1 MRVYHHLDRLSLG
14 YYDKQ
19 QTGNLL
25 STITTD
31 ITTIQNFASGAT
43 LGILV
48 DLLTIVG
55 MLGLMFWL
63 NFDFALIAVAVTPF
77 LLLFVMQFKKA
88 VKKATHEV
96 RHRQSDI
103 VAVVQEGLESMRVVK
118 AYGREQLE
126 EEHLKEAS
134 QAAVDAALKARRI
147 KSVLS
152 PVVTVVVSFCTA
164 FVLYRGAS
172 LILRDAM
179 TIGALTVFLSYLN
192 KFFKPVQDLAKM
204 TNSIAQAA
212 VGVERV
218 QSILG
223 ADEMIPERPDAR
235 EPEAVK
241 GEITFDKV
249 AFSYKPDSP
258 VLKEITF
265 TIKPGQL
272 VGFVGRDRRRQV
284 DRREPDPALLRRD
297 GGPRPHRR
305 RRRPRLQAASRSA
318 NQIGCVLQDTV
329 LFAGTIAEN
338 IAYGRPGATRE
349 DVVAAAKL
357 ANADEFIAKMPKGYD
372 SEVGER
378 GMTLSGGQRQRIGIA
393 RAIIRN
399 SPILILDEPTA
410 ALDTESEKLVMEA
423 LERLMKGR
431 TAIAIAH
438 RLSTI
443 RDADKIVVFKDGV
456 VARAGHAR
464 RAAQEQRP
472 LRRAVPHPV
481 PRRRPA
487 PPPPGAGGLIRR
499 SHRCRPA
506 PSSCFPTTPRRRS
519 SRRSPARRQSLRI
532 KMFVFSDPALIDAVI
547 DAHKRGVKVR
557 VMLNPERRSGE
568 EDNEAT
574 RKKLDKAGVE
584 VKDSNPAVDLT
595 HEKSMVVD
603 DAVAFVKSLNWATK
617 NLTETRDYAV
627 VTTTSTRSTR
637 SSRASRPT
645 GTARSSSRARRPT

>member
-1 MRVYHHLDRLSLG
+1 MRMYHHLDRLSLG

-43 LGILV
+43 LGILI

-63 NFDFALIAVAVTPF
+63 NFDFALIAVGVTPF
-77 LLLFVMQFKKA
+77 LLLFVMRFKKA

-96 RHRQSDI
+96 RRRQSDI

-126 EEHLKEAS
+126 EEHLKDAS
-134 QAAVDAALKARRI
+134 QAAVDAALKARKI

-172 LILRDAM
+172 LILREAM

-218 QSILG
+218 QTILA
-223 ADEMIPERPDAR
+223 ADEMILERPDAR
-235 EPEAVK
+235 EPGAVK

-249 AFSYKPDSP
+249 AFAYKPDSP
-258 VLKEITF
+258 VLKEISF

-272 VGFVGRDRRRQV
+272 VGFVGATGGGKSTVASLIPRFYDATAGRVLIDGVDVRDYKLK
-284 DRREPDPALLRRD
+284 PLRD
-297 GGPRPHRR
+297 
-305 RRRPRLQAASRSA
+305 
-318 NQIGCVLQDTV
+318 QIGCVLQDTV
-329 LFAGTIAEN
+329 LFAGTIADN

-349 DVVAAAKL
+349 EVVAAAKL

-372 SEVGER
+372 SAVGER
-378 GMTLSGGQRQRIGIA
+378 GMTLSGGQRQRLGIA

-410 ALDTESEKLVMEA
+410 ALDTESEKVVMEA

-443 RDADKIVVFKDGV
+443 KDADKIIVFKDGV
-456 VARAGHAR
+456 VHEQGTHDELLKLGGVYAELYRVQFPSEP
-464 RAAQEQRP
+464 AA
-472 LRRAVPHPV
+472 
-481 PRRRPA
+481 PA
-487 PPPPGAGGLIRR
+487 GAG
-499 SHRCRPA
+499 P
-506 PSSCFPTTPRRRS
+506 
-519 SRRSPARRQSLRI
+519 
-532 KMFVFSDPALIDAVI
+532 
-547 DAHKRGVKVR
+547 
-557 VMLNPERRSGE
+557 
-568 EDNEAT
+568 
-574 RKKLDKAGVE
+574 
-584 VKDSNPAVDLT
+584 
-595 HEKSMVVD
+595 KS
-603 DAVAFVKSLNWATK
+603 
-617 NLTETRDYAV
+617 
-627 VTTTSTRSTR
+627 
-637 SSRASRPT
+637 
-645 GTARSSSRARRPT
+645 